1 MRTSGLP
8 CRANTDCETVF
19 SPSQQDSME
28 APRSAPPSPAQPRAE
43 PVSDRAGREAV
54 EALREAASR
63 RDAHE
68 LEVHEYRH
76 VATTTLSG
84 ASTFAQ
90 GPAGRRGRGR
100 ERAEELDVI

>member
-8 CRANTDCETVF
+8 CRANPDCEVVF
-19 SPSQQDSME
+19 SLSHQDSME
-28 APRSAPPSPAQPRAE
+28 A
-43 PVSDRAGREAV
+43 
-54 EALREAASR
+54 LRQAASL

-68 LEVHEYRH
+68 LEAHDYRH

-90 GPAGRRGRGR
+90 GPAARRGRGR
-100 ERAEELDVI
+100 KRAEELNVI

>member
-8 CRANTDCETVF
+8 CRAHPDCEAVF
-19 SPSQQDSME
+19 SLSHQDSM
-28 APRSAPPSPAQPRAE
+28 
-43 PVSDRAGREAV
+43 

-63 RDAHE
+63 RDTHE
-68 LEVHEYRH
+68 IDVHDYRH

-90 GPAGRRGRGR
+90 GPAARSRRGRR
-100 ERAEELDVI
+100 RSEELNVI

>member
-8 CRANTDCETVF
+8 CRANTECETVF
-19 SPSQQDSME
+19 SLSHQNSM
-28 APRSAPPSPAQPRAE
+28 
-43 PVSDRAGREAV
+43 

-68 LEVHEYRH
+68 IEIHDYRH

-90 GPAGRRGRGR
+90 GPAARRGRGR
-100 ERAEELDVI
+100 KRSEELNVI

>member
-8 CRANTDCETVF
+8 CRAHPDCEAVF
-19 SPSQQDSME
+19 SLSHQDSM
-28 APRSAPPSPAQPRAE
+28 
-43 PVSDRAGREAV
+43 

-68 LEVHEYRH
+68 LAEHDYRH

-84 ASTFAQ
+84 GSTFAQ
-90 GPAGRRGRGR
+90 GPAARSRRGRKR
-100 ERAEELDVI
+100 SEELNVI

>member
-1 MRTSGLP
+1 M
-8 CRANTDCETVF
+8 
-19 SPSQQDSME
+19 
-28 APRSAPPSPAQPRAE
+28 
-43 PVSDRAGREAV
+43 

-68 LEVHEYRH
+68 LEVHDYRH

-90 GPAGRRGRGR
+90 GPAARSRRGRKR
-100 ERAEELDVI
+100 SDELNVI

>member
-8 CRANTDCETVF
+8 CRANPDCEAVF
-19 SPSQQDSME
+19 SLSHQDSM
-28 APRSAPPSPAQPRAE
+28 
-43 PVSDRAGREAV
+43 

-68 LEVHEYRH
+68 LEVHAYRH

-90 GPAGRRGRGR
+90 GPAARGRRGRR
-100 ERAEELDVI
+100 RSEELNVI

>member
-8 CRANTDCETVF
+8 CRANTECETVF
-19 SPSQQDSME
+19 SLSQQDSM
-28 APRSAPPSPAQPRAE
+28 
-43 PVSDRAGREAV
+43 

-68 LEVHEYRH
+68 LEMHEYRH

-90 GPAGRRGRGR
+90 GPAARRGRGR
-100 ERAEELDVI
+100 KRSDELNVI

>member
-8 CRANTDCETVF
+8 CRGNPACEAVF
-19 SPSQQDSME
+19 SLTHQDSM
-28 APRSAPPSPAQPRAE
+28 
-43 PVSDRAGREAV
+43 

-68 LEVHEYRH
+68 LQVHDYRH

-90 GPAGRRGRGR
+90 GPAARRGRGR
-100 ERAEELDVI
+100 KRGEQLNVI

>member
-1 MRTSGLP
+1 M
-8 CRANTDCETVF
+8 
-19 SPSQQDSME
+19 
-28 APRSAPPSPAQPRAE
+28 
-43 PVSDRAGREAV
+43 

-68 LEVHEYRH
+68 LEVHDYRH

-90 GPAGRRGRGR
+90 GPAARGRRGRKR
-100 ERAEELDVI
+100 SDELNVI

>member
-8 CRANTDCETVF
+8 CRANPDCEVVF
-19 SPSQQDSME
+19 SLSNQDSME
-28 APRSAPPSPAQPRAE
+28 A
-43 PVSDRAGREAV
+43 
-54 EALREAASR
+54 LRQAASL

-68 LEVHEYRH
+68 LEVHDYRH

-90 GPAGRRGRGR
+90 GPAARRGRRALRKDRLAGQQGR
-100 ERAEELDVI
+100 GDVPVDPPLELMGGV

>member
-1 MRTSGLP
+1 M
-8 CRANTDCETVF
+8 
-19 SPSQQDSME
+19 
-28 APRSAPPSPAQPRAE
+28 
-43 PVSDRAGREAV
+43 

-68 LEVHEYRH
+68 LETHDYRH

-90 GPAGRRGRGR
+90 GPAARSRRGRR
-100 ERAEELDVI
+100 RSEELNVI

>member
-8 CRANTDCETVF
+8 CRANTECETVF
-19 SPSQQDSME
+19 SLSQQDSM
-28 APRSAPPSPAQPRAE
+28 
-43 PVSDRAGREAV
+43 

-90 GPAGRRGRGR
+90 GPAARRGRGR
-100 ERAEELDVI
+100 KRSDELNVI

>member
-8 CRANTDCETVF
+8 CRANTECETVF
-19 SPSQQDSME
+19 SLSHQDSM
-28 APRSAPPSPAQPRAE
+28 
-43 PVSDRAGREAV
+43 
-54 EALREAASR
+54 EALREAAAR

-68 LEVHEYRH
+68 VEIHDYRH

-90 GPAGRRGRGR
+90 GPAARRGRGR
-100 ERAEELDVI
+100 KKAEELNVI

>member
-8 CRANTDCETVF
+8 CRANTECETVF
-19 SPSQQDSME
+19 SLSHQDSM
-28 APRSAPPSPAQPRAE
+28 
-43 PVSDRAGREAV
+43 

-68 LEVHEYRH
+68 IEVHDYRH

-90 GPAGRRGRGR
+90 GPGARRGRGR
-100 ERAEELDVI
+100 KRSEELNVI